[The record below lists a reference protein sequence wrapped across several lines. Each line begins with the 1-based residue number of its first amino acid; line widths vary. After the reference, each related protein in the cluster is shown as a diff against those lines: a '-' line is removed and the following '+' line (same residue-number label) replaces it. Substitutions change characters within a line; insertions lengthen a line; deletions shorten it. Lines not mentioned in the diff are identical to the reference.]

1 MKHARVSVAVLL
13 AIAIARQ
20 AVAGSSWCP
29 SFTHLVNMK
38 TGSDTIGV
46 TKQQAREIL
55 KFARTMPGIQH
66 HIEFVDA
73 TKYPE
78 VEVWA
83 GPHEQLRGDYV
94 RIRREPD
101 GHWKVLERAPWDW
114 KGAASGTQ

>member
-1 MKHARVSVAVLL
+1 MKRTRASVAVLI

-20 AVAGSSWCP
+20 AAAGANWCP
-29 SFTHLVNMK
+29 SFTHLVDMN

-46 TKQQAREIL
+46 TKQQAKEIL
-55 KFARTMPGIQH
+55 KFARTIPGIH
-66 HIEFVDA
+66 PHIEFVDA
-73 TKYPE
+73 IKYPE

-101 GHWKVLERAPWDW
+101 GRWKVLEKTAWDW
-114 KGAASGTQ
+114 KGATRRTQ